1 MADTFRFNVVAPD
14 GQILSKDV
22 EFVLV
27 RGEEGDLGILA
38 HHAPLVAG
46 LEIGVAQYIEG
57 GQRHKLAVCGGFIE
71 VIDNKVTILARA
83 AEKAEDI
90 DLPRALAAKERAEK
104 RLKERRP
111 ETDLLRAESALK
123 RAVARIKAAEGLK

>member
-27 RGEEGDLGILA
+27 RGKEGDLGILA

-71 VIDNKVTILARA
+71 VIDNKVTILAQA

>member
-71 VIDNKVTILARA
+71 VIDNKVTILAQA